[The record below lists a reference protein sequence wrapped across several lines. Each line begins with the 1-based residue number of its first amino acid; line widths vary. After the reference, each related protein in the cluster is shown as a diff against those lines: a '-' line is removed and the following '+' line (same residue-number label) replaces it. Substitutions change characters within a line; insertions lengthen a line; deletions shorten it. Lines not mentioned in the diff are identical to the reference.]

1 MDVVCLTRGWER
13 RRRRRKRKQANP
25 RAPGKIGGSPR
36 VRVGCTG
43 ERRGVIC
50 RGDVKVCGV

>member
-1 MDVVCLTRGWER
+1 MDVVCWTRGWER

-43 ERRGVIC
+43 GGGVLFVT
-50 RGDVKVCGV
+50 GM